1 VQVDDRLTRAGG
13 NGKLNV
19 MQPIPAIDPRHD
31 VLVVTDV
38 QNDFCPGGALAV
50 ADGDAV
56 VPVVNALAPRFE
68 HVVLTQDW
76 HPPGHRSFA
85 SAYPGRAP
93 FETIELAYGPQTLW
107 PDHCV
112 QGTAGAALHAGLEL
126 ARAELLIRKGF
137 RPDIDSYSVFY
148 ENDRTSPTGL
158 AGYLRERGFA
168 RLFIC
173 GLATDYCVAWSALDA
188 RRLHF
193 DAVVLLDACRAI
205 DLGGSLGRAL
215 QAMRDAGVTLAQGSE
230 LR

>member
-1 VQVDDRLTRAGG
+1 
-13 NGKLNV
+13 

-31 VLVVTDV
+31 VLIVTDV

-56 VPVVNALAPRFE
+56 VPAVNALARRFE
-68 HVVLTQDW
+68 HVVVTQDW

-85 SAYPGRAP
+85 SSHPGRAP
-93 FETIELAYGPQTLW
+93 FETIELDYGPQTLW

-112 QGTAGAALHAGLEL
+112 QGTLGAALHAGLEL
-126 ARAELLIRKGF
+126 TRAELLIRKGF

-158 AGYLRERGFA
+158 AGYLRERGFS
-168 RLFIC
+168 RLFFC

-205 DLGGSLGRAL
+205 DLGGSLERAL
-215 QAMRDAGVTLAQGSE
+215 QAMREAGVTLAQASE

>member
-1 VQVDDRLTRAGG
+1 
-13 NGKLNV
+13 

-137 RPDIDSYSVFY
+137 RPDIDSYSAFY

-158 AGYLRERGFA
+158 AGYLRERGFS